1 MGICI
6 YLKRFDDASQLR
18 RDDLKG
24 RPFDERAENDD
35 VASEISA
42 LNLQRQIL
50 QKFI

>member
-6 YLKRFDDASQLR
+6 YLKRFDDAPQLR

-24 RPFDERAENDD
+24 RPFDERAENGD

-42 LNLQRQIL
+42 LSLQRQIL